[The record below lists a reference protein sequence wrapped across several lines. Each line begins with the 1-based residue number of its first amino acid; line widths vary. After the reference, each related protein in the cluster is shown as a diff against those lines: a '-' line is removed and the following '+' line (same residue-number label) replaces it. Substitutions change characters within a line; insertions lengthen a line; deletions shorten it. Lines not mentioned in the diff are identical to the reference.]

1 MSLPFYLPLLQSS
14 KFSCMNALD
23 LFFAPQFDC
32 IFLAHSNRLH
42 PAIRPPIFT
51 FFFFSDLLSQSLFNE
66 VEARGIFCISVGQCS
81 AALDG
86 LGRFTPTV
94 AWALRRP
101 SLSLCN
107 LASPVAESVLLV
119 LLVLHAR
126 KTSFSRLVIFFLF
139 SRLHDISEIRGSKT
153 SK

>member
-1 MSLPFYLPLLQSS
+1 MHYTY
-14 KFSCMNALD
+14 
-23 LFFAPQFDC
+23 
-32 IFLAHSNRLH
+32 FL
-42 PAIRPPIFT
+42 
-51 FFFFSDLLSQSLFNE
+51 LLSSIASSCHIPTDSMQRFVRPFSRSSSSSPISSLNHFLTKSRP
-66 VEARGIFCISVGQCS
+66 EAYSAFRLVS
-81 AALDG
+81 AAQRWMGWVDSS
-86 LGRFTPTV
+86 TV

-101 SLSLCN
+101 SLTLRN

>member
-1 MSLPFYLPLLQSS
+1 MSLPFYLPLLQSP
-14 KFSCMNALD
+14 KFSCMNALH

-32 IFLAHSNRLH
+32 IFLPHSNRLH
-42 PAIRPPIFT
+42 AAIRPPIFT
-51 FFFFSDLLSQSLFNE
+51 FFSISDLLSQSLFNE

-81 AALDG
+81 SAALGMVDSS
-86 LGRFTPTV
+86 TV

-101 SLSLCN
+101 SLTLRN

>member
-1 MSLPFYLPLLQSS
+1 MSLPFYLPLLQSP
-14 KFSCMNALD
+14 KFSCMNALH

-42 PAIRPPIFT
+42 AAIRPPIFT
-51 FFFFSDLLSQSLFNE
+51 FFSISDLLSRSLVNE
-66 VEARGIFCISVGQCS
+66 VEARGIFLHFGWSVQRS
-81 AALDG
+81 VG

-101 SLSLCN
+101 SLTLRN

-126 KTSFSRLVIFFLF
+126 KTYFNCMAIFFY
-139 SRLHDISEIRGSKT
+139 I
-153 SK
+153 